1 MGPFLP
7 SFGFVYILVT
17 VDYVSKWVK
26 AQATRTNDHKF
37 VVKLRCLIVKLSLF
51 LKKRFDLIEKTGI

>member
-7 SFGFVYILVT
+7 SFGKSYISLV

-26 AQATRTNDHKF
+26 ATATPDNDAK
-37 VVKLRCLIVKLSLF
+37 VVTLF
-51 LKKRFDLIEKTGI
+51 WKNYFH